1 MLNLMESNLL
11 DLCTPA
17 KTNSTPWILNDKFFT
32 LPPSQVFPN
41 PNISSISICPHHP
54 SNHSVVLK
62 LDGAISLVFLC
73 IPSSKSLSSSLSP
86 LVSLAPY
93 ALLGIVALR
102 VIGLQPWI
110 VKRDIRHRW
119 EVVEFSDVGRELE
132 AVSGMRGGAAD
143 GGI

>member
-1 MLNLMESNLL
+1 
-11 DLCTPA
+11 
-17 KTNSTPWILNDKFFT
+17 
-32 LPPSQVFPN
+32 
-41 PNISSISICPHHP
+41 
-54 SNHSVVLK
+54 VLK